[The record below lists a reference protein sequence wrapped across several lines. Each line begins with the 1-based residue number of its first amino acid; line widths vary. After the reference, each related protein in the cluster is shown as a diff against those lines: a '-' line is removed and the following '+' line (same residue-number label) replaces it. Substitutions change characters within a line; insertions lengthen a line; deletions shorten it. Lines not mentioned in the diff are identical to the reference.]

1 MKLTSKEFKPV
12 LDLLAAIGTKLIAWQ
27 NDLAHRK
34 IHSKKDFKTEADR
47 QAHQFLKKGL
57 SSLFP
62 GVPVISEEDIS
73 HSDKRPEEYWLID
86 PIDGTASWYNGFD
99 GFVSQ
104 AALMV
109 NGRPIFGVIHSPRMG
124 ATWSA
129 EIGRGAFL
137 NEVLLPKLRKRDR
150 LMFVDNTPFAHGITK
165 QIMNHLG
172 TNLYLECGSIGLKSV
187 LVADGTVDAF
197 VKDVLVRDW
206 DLAPADIILSE
217 VGGSICLLNGEKYIY
232 SGSYEKENG
241 FIVSRDSSLMMKI
254 VSLQI

>member
-1 MKLTSKEFKPV
+1 MKLTSKIFKPV
-12 LDLLAAIGTKLIAWQ
+12 LELVADVGAKLVAWQ
-27 NDLAHRK
+27 NDAALRK
-34 IHSKKDFKTEADR
+34 VHSERDFKTEADR
-47 QAHQFLKKGL
+47 QAHEILNKGL
-57 SSLFP
+57 SRLFP

-99 GFVSQ
+99 GFVTQ
-104 AALMV
+104 AALIV

-129 EIGRGAFL
+129 ESGQGAFL
-137 NEVLLPKLRKRDR
+137 NEALLPQLRKHDR
-150 LMFVDNTPFAHGITK
+150 LMFVDNTPCAHGITK
-165 QIMNHLG
+165 ELMDRLD
-172 TNLYLECGSIGLKSV
+172 TKLYLECGSMGLKAV

-197 VKDVLVRDW
+197 VKDVVVRDW
-206 DLAPADIILSE
+206 DLAPVDVILTE
-217 VGGSICLLNGEKYIY
+217 VGGSICLLNGEKYLY

-241 FIVSRDSSLMMKI
+241 FIVARDESLMMKL

>member
-1 MKLTSKEFKPV
+1 MKLTSKQFKPV
-12 LDLLAAIGTKLIAWQ
+12 LELLSDIGTKLVAWQ

-34 IHSKKDFKTEADR
+34 IHSEKDFKTEADR
-47 QAHQFLKKGL
+47 QAHEFLNKGL

-73 HSDKRPEEYWLID
+73 HVNQRPEEYWLID
-86 PIDGTASWYNGFD
+86 PIDGTASWYNGFN

-124 ATWSA
+124 AMWSA
-129 EIGRGAFL
+129 ESCKGAIL
-137 NEVLLPKLRKRDR
+137 NEVSLPRLRKHDR
-150 LMFVDNTPFAHGITK
+150 LKFVDNTPCAHGITK
-165 QIMNHLG
+165 KLMDRLG
-172 TNLYLECGSIGLKSV
+172 ANLYLECGSIGLKSV

-197 VKDVLVRDW
+197 VKDVVVRDW

-217 VGGSICLLNGEKYIY
+217 VGGCICLLNGEKYLY
-232 SGSYEKENG
+232 SGSYEKEDG
-241 FIVSRDSSLMMKI
+241 FIVSRDASLMKKI

>member
-12 LDLLAAIGTKLIAWQ
+12 LDLLADIGTKLITWQ

-86 PIDGTASWYNGFD
+86 PIDGTASWYNGFN

-124 ATWSA
+124 AMWSA
-129 EIGRGAFL
+129 ESCKGAIL
-137 NEVLLPKLRKRDR
+137 NEVSLPRLKKHDR
-150 LMFVDNTPFAHGITK
+150 LKFVDNTPCAHGITK
-165 QIMNHLG
+165 ELMDRLG
-172 TNLYLECGSIGLKSV
+172 ANLYLECGSIGLKSV

-197 VKDVLVRDW
+197 VKDVVVRDW

-217 VGGSICLLNGEKYIY
+217 VGGCICLLNGEKYLY
-232 SGSYEKENG
+232 SGSYEKEDG
-241 FIVSRDSSLMMKI
+241 FIVSRDASLMKKI